1 MQLKENARA
10 SGGASESYPEILFK
24 PLTVGAL
31 ELPNRVLMA
40 PLTRNRAH
48 PDGTPHE
55 MAITYYRQRASA
67 GLIFTE
73 ATQVSPMGKGYINTP
88 GIDSDPHVAAW
99 KRITDAVHAGGGRIF
114 LQLWH
119 VGRIS
124 HTSLL
129 PDGQQ
134 PVSASAVRADAQTFA
149 ASGFVDTSQPR
160 ALETDEIPALIED
173 YRQAAKRAV
182 AAGFD
187 GVEVHS
193 ANGYLLDQFLHSHT
207 NHRTDAYGGSPE
219 NRARLTREVTQ
230 AVANVI
236 GADRVGVR
244 LSPTGTFNDMRSDDE
259 ETFTEVIDGLDRKGL
274 AYLHVVENSLGGPN
288 SDADVAMLERLRRR
302 WQGVYIANGEFDAA
316 SAAGWI
322 ARGRAHAVTFGRPF
336 IANPDLPE
344 RFRRQAPLNEPQRE
358 TFYGGDHHGYTDY
371 PFLRP
376 EAIEVA
382 A

>member
-1 MQLKENARA
+1 MQKTNDEKAGEQSA
-10 SGGASESYPEILFK
+10 SYPEVLFK
-24 PLTVGAL
+24 PLTIGAL

-55 MAITYYRQRASA
+55 MAITYYHQRASA
-67 GLIFTE
+67 GLIFSE

-88 GIDSDPHVAAW
+88 GIHSDDHVAAW
-99 KRITDAVHAGGGRIF
+99 KRITDAVHAGGGRMF

-149 ASGFVDTSQPR
+149 ESGFVDTSEPR
-160 ALETDEIPALIED
+160 ALEADEIPALIED
-173 YRQAAKRAV
+173 YRLATKRAI

-207 NHRTDAYGGSPE
+207 NQRTDAYGGSPE
-219 NRARLTREVTQ
+219 NCARLTLEIAQ
-230 AVANVI
+230 AVADVI

-244 LSPTGTFNDMRSDDE
+244 LSPTGTFNDMRPDDE
-259 ETFTEVIDGLDRKGL
+259 DTFAAVIDGLDRKGL

-288 SDADVAMLERLRRR
+288 SDADVAILERLRTR
-302 WQGVYIANGEFDAA
+302 WHGVYVANGEFDDA
-316 SAAGWI
+316 SAAEWI

-358 TFYGGDHHGYTDY
+358 TFYGGNHHGYTDY
-371 PFLRP
+371 PSLEP
-376 EAIEVA
+376 SAIEA
-382 A
+382 AA

>member
-1 MQLKENARA
+1 VQKTNNEEAGEVTA
-10 SGGASESYPEILFK
+10 AYPAVLFK
-24 PLTVGAL
+24 PLTMGAL

-67 GLIFTE
+67 GVIFSE
-73 ATQVSPMGKGYINTP
+73 ATQVSAMGKGYVNTP
-88 GIDSDPHVAAW
+88 GIHCDAHVAAW
-99 KRITDAVHAGGGRIF
+99 KQIADAVHAGGGRIF

-124 HTSLL
+124 HRSLL

-149 ASGFVDTSQPR
+149 ESGFVDTSEPR
-160 ALETDEIPALIED
+160 ALETGEIPALIED

-219 NRARLTREVTQ
+219 NRARLTLEVTQ
-230 AVANVI
+230 AVADII

-244 LSPTGTFNDMRSDDE
+244 LSPTGTFNDMRSGE
-259 ETFTEVIDGLDRKGL
+259 EDTFAAVIDGLDRKGL
-274 AYLHVVENSLGGPN
+274 AYLHVVEKFPGSEVSQG
-288 SDADVAMLERLRRR
+288 DVAMLERLRRR
-302 WQGVYIANGEFDAA
+302 WHGVYIANGDFDDRTAA
-316 SAAGWI
+316 DWI
-322 ARGRAHAVTFGRPF
+322 ARERAHAVAFGRPF

-344 RFRRQAPLNEPQRE
+344 RFRRQAPLNEPDRE

-371 PFLRP
+371 PFLKP
-376 EAIEVA
+376 SAIEA
-382 A
+382 EA